1 MTGAAGN
8 TRLAGA
14 FRREELAGLRLATI
28 GRAIS
33 IGAIG
38 LLLAFLVPAPG
49 VYFIAVMLAVFVGL
63 GFAHYLVS
71 LRIDSPVVGYVFITL
86 DMILMTV
93 ATLAVFPLYEPDWPA
108 QMALRHGGI
117 VYFFLLLAAVAFSYS
132 PRLMLWAGFVGAAC
146 WGAALAWFA
155 TRPGAVRSSDYAF
168 SDPAEVRLAFHLDPA
183 FVDIGVRVQDAVL
196 LFIVAC
202 VLAGVVVRSRRL
214 VARQAVAERE
224 RTNLA
229 RHFPP
234 NIVDELSQL
243 DEPLGDVRTQPVAV
257 LFADMVGFT
266 RLAETDSPDRVVAT
280 LRELHSRLE
289 AAVFENG
296 GTLDKFLGD
305 GVMATFGTPRTG
317 PHDAANA
324 LRCGQAM
331 LGAVDDWNRTRA
343 AAGETP
349 VRLSIGLHY
358 GEVILGDVGSER
370 RLEFAA
376 LGDTV
381 NVASRLEE
389 ATRELHC
396 RLAAS
401 NAIVQA
407 ARGQGD
413 DAFVAQLVEAGP
425 QGLRGRTETVHVW
438 MLPAAPAAG
447 EGS

>member
-1 MTGAAGN
+1 MTRTAGE
-8 TRLAGA
+8 TRLADA

-33 IGAIG
+33 ISAIA
-38 LLLAFLVPAPG
+38 LLLVFLVPPPG
-49 VYFIAVMLAVFVGL
+49 IYFIAVMLAVFVGL

-71 LRIDSPVVGYVFITL
+71 LRIDNPVVGYVFITL
-86 DMILMTV
+86 DMTLMTF
-93 ATLAVFPLYEPDWPA
+93 ATLAVFPLFEPDWPA
-108 QMALRHGGI
+108 QMALRNGGI

-155 TRPGAVRSSDYAF
+155 TRPGSVRSSDYSF
-168 SDPAEVRLAFHLDPA
+168 SEPAEVRLAFHLDPA

-196 LFIVAC
+196 LIIVAS

-266 RLAETDSPDRVVAT
+266 KLAETDTPDRVVAT

-305 GVMATFGTPRTG
+305 GVMATFGTPRAG
-317 PHDAANA
+317 PRDAANA
-324 LRCGQAM
+324 LRCGRAM
-331 LGAVDDWNRTRA
+331 LAAIDDWNRTRT

-389 ATRELHC
+389 LTRELDC

-401 NAIVQA
+401 DAMVQA
-407 ARGQGD
+407 AGDQGGSD
-413 DAFVAQLVEAGP
+413 MVAELIEAGP
-425 QGLRGRTETVHVW
+425 QRLRGRTETVHVW
-438 MLPAAPAAG
+438 MLPAASSAG
-447 EGS
+447 KGS